1 MHEKIA
7 VIDSRIVWVGSLN
20 ILSHKNASEIMMRID
35 SLDFAK
41 SITDEYLL
49 QRSAGSRAPKV
60 NAQGLAIKAGDA
72 CDSPGC
78 QGEMILRPAG
88 VSKNSGRPYAAFL
101 SCNQFPRCKN
111 SVNF

>member
-20 ILSHKNASEIMMRID
+20 ILSHKNASEIMMRIE
-35 SLDFAK
+35 STDFAK

-49 QRSAGSRAPKV
+49 QRSTGSRPPRV
-60 NAQGLAIKAGDA
+60 NSDGTSIKEGDS

-88 VSKNSGRPYAAFL
+88 VSKNSGKPYAAFL